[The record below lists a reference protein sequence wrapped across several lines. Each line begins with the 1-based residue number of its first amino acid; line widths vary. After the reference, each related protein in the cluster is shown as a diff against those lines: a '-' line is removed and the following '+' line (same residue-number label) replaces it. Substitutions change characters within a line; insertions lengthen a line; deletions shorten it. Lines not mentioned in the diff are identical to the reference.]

1 MMEIWI
7 AKPKVLLPERL
18 QRKAEQEH
26 RHHAWQRKAWKT
38 LGAGLAICV
47 FTNLGLW
54 LVLHGYGGW
63 STIPAALTV
72 IPLLWLIS
80 RAMFD
85 VEP

>member
-38 LGAGLAICV
+38 LGAGLFCMGTEAGRP
-47 FTNLGLW
+47 FRL
-54 LVLHGYGGW
+54 
-63 STIPAALTV
+63 P
-72 IPLLWLIS
+72 
-80 RAMFD
+80 
-85 VEP
+85 